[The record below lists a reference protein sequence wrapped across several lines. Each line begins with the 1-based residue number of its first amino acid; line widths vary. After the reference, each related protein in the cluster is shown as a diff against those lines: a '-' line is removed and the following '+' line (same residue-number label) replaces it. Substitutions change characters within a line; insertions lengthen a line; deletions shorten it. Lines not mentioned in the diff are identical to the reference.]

1 MTTVSNIKNNFFAS
15 DPEHSTRPA
24 SGIALAP
31 LLLGIIAAA
40 LVFILAQGFAR
51 WLAGGGLLVLGVAL
65 SWWVHASL
73 QRWEQTML
81 QRQARAVE
89 ASHAQ
94 AAPVSSPLAQVCAS
108 VIPIWRR
115 HVAASSAHT
124 EDSVAQLATRFADIN
139 RRLEQALVAS
149 GTSSGSHEDDVVT
162 TLHKA
167 REELNDVLG
176 NMRQALGTKR
186 DLLARI
192 SELANFTQEMQGM
205 TDAVSALA
213 SQTNLLAL
221 NAAIEAARAG
231 EHGRGFAVVA
241 DEVRTLSTQ
250 SGEAGKNIA
259 HKVQAINAAI
269 LATRDSAAHFA
280 QQDEQLFNHAQQTI
294 EHVLTRYQAVM
305 ASLEASAQV
314 LHTESNAVQAEVT
327 EVLVSLQFQDRV
339 TQILG
344 HVMQDMDNL
353 ISCMQEQRCA
363 QVDLKTWLE
372 ALQSSYT
379 TPEQHHY
386 HSGEQAN
393 KPTPSEIT
401 YF

>member
-1 MTTVSNIKNNFFAS
+1 M
-15 DPEHSTRPA
+15 
-24 SGIALAP
+24 P
-31 LLLGIIAAA
+31 LLLGIVAAVV
-40 LVFILAQGFAR
+40 VFLLAQGLAR
-51 WLAGGGLLVLGVAL
+51 WLAGGGLLALGALL

-73 QRWEQTML
+73 QRWEHQTQQRHTGML
-81 QRQARAVE
+81 
-89 ASHAQ
+89 ASNNAQ
-94 AAPVSSPLAQVCAS
+94 TAATPAPLAQVCAS

-124 EDSVAQLATRFADIN
+124 EESVAQLAGRFADIN
-139 RRLEQALVAS
+139 RRLEQALA
-149 GTSSGSHEDDVVT
+149 TSGSGAGPSANDVVN
-162 TLHKA
+162 TLRQA
-167 REELNDVLG
+167 REELNDVLE

-192 SELANFTQEMQGM
+192 SELANFTQEMQAM

-269 LATRDSAAHFA
+269 LATRDSAEHFA

-314 LHTESNAVQAEVT
+314 LHTESNAVQAEVA

-353 ISCMQEQRCA
+353 VACMQEQRCA
-363 QVDLKTWLE
+363 EVDLNAWLE
-372 ALQSSYT
+372 SLQSSYT
-379 TPEQHHY
+379 TPEQHRY
-386 HSGEQAN
+386 HSGELAN
-393 KPTPSEIT
+393 KPAPSEIT